1 MRPRYIE
8 FVIRV
13 HADGGRRE
21 RHARVYVDDGEGGV
35 RLERRPEGEAAAWAE
50 RLVRE
55 EWLPLRRRD
64 RRGG

>member
-13 HADGGRRE
+13 HADGRRE
-21 RHARVYVDDGEGGV
+21 RHARVYVDDGQGGA

-50 RLVRE
+50 GVVRE